1 MCPLPTRLLL
11 CLPILLA
18 LVAAAPALH
27 AAPSSLEEQ
36 SAKDA
41 FRRGNEA
48 YEKKKFADALEHYR
62 KSYDAVPRPNVL
74 FNIARTKEQL
84 GDYEGAFLDYTRFL
98 QVAEAS
104 NKRLLDARAKI
115 DELAQKALV
124 TVSVT
129 SDPPGAA
136 ITADDEGRP
145 AGYTPGEIKLKP
157 GPHAL
162 HATREHFEPRDQT
175 ITVGL
180 GARPKVHFVLPALV
194 PVEVFTDP
202 PTAEILLQGDA
213 RGPVIGHFQRE
224 LRAGLHV
231 FTIRAPGIAEQR
243 LEVLAKPGDA
253 VRKRIPLAVSRTT
266 DRGPLT
272 GMLVVAS
279 PTPGATVYVDAMP
292 AGSTPKVERP
302 LPPGEHTVSVEKTG
316 LPTWQGKVIVV
327 GGKTVSVEV
336 KLGSGG
342 GLRPA
347 TWALGISSV
356 ASLAAF
362 AVFGYRALGFA
373 DDRDKAKA
381 MMDDVRAKTLDDSR
395 GTSAI
400 LADVFLGVSGAT
412 LLGAFLVQRGSSS
425 ESTATVEP
433 AR

>member
-1 MCPLPTRLLL
+1 MRPLPTRPLV
-11 CLPILLA
+11 CLAVLFT
-18 LVAAAPALH
+18 LVTAAPTVH

-36 SAKDA
+36 AAKDA

-157 GPHAL
+157 GPHTL
-162 HATREHFEPRDQT
+162 HATREHFESRDQT
-175 ITVGL
+175 VTAGL
-180 GARPKVHFVLPALV
+180 GAHPKLHFVLPALV

-202 PTAEILLQGDA
+202 PTAEILLQGDGQ
-213 RGPVIGHFQRE
+213 GPVIGHFQRE

-231 FTIRAPGIAEQR
+231 FTIRAPGIPEQR
-243 LEVLAKPGDA
+243 LEVLAKPGDT
-253 VRKRIPLAVSRTT
+253 VRKRIPLAASRAT
-266 DRGPLT
+266 DRGPQT

-279 PTPGATVYVDAMP
+279 PTPGATVFVDAMP
-292 AGSTPKVERP
+292 AGSTPKVERA
-302 LPPGEHTVSVEKTG
+302 LAPGEHTVSVEKTG
-316 LPTWQGKVIVV
+316 MPTWQGKVVV
-327 GGKTVSVEV
+327 VAGKVVSVDV
-336 KLGSGG
+336 KLGSSG

-347 TWALGISSV
+347 TWVLGISSV
-356 ASLAAF
+356 ASIAAGV
-362 AVFGYRALGFA
+362 VFGVRALGDA
-373 DDRDKAKA
+373 NDRDKARDMKDEAKA
-381 MMDDVRAKTLDDSR
+381 SSLDDSR
-395 GTSAI
+395 GTNAI
-400 LADVFLGVSGAT
+400 LSDVLLGVGAAT
-412 LLGAFLVQRGSSS
+412 LLGAYLVQRSSS
-425 ESTATVEP
+425 GESTATVEP